1 MKTTEELAYSA
12 LHIKSFENI
21 LFKHLSP
28 IVGNQIGDYQY
39 GFRKGRSTIDQ
50 IFTQRQILEKCKEHG
65 VETHHLFIDFHAA
78 YNSIAQLVL
87 QGFLADLAVPK
98 KINLLKFI
106 FTNIFPIVGIHGELS
121 RPFG

>member
-1 MKTTEELAYSA
+1 MD
-12 LHIKSFENI
+12 
-21 LFKHLSP
+21 
-28 IVGNQIGDYQY
+28 NQIGDYQCV
-39 GFRKGRSTIDQ
+39 FRKVRNTVDQ
-50 IFTQRQILEKCKEHG
+50 IFMMRQISEKCREYKM
-65 VETHHLFIDFHAA
+65 ETHHLFIDFHAA